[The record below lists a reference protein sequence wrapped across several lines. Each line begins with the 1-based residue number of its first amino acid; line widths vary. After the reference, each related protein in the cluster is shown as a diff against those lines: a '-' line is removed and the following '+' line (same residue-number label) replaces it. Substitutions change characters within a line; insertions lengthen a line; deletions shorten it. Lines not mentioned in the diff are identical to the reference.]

1 MVVSKN
7 GKMYY
12 YISTYLRLRTTFFLK
27 KINNA
32 AVEIPTPI
40 PTKRRAFFL
49 KEEHKPLE
57 REKIRRREKKKRR
70 KKILPGSRHL
80 ALDGEHTLYIC
91 LVLER
96 GISVACDSALVSWKV
111 CARRS

>member
-12 YISTYLRLRTTFFLK
+12 YISTYLRLRTTFFK
-27 KINNA
+27 QINNA

-57 REKIRRREKKKRR
+57 REKIRRRQKKEEKKSYRVHD
-70 KKILPGSRHL
+70 ISHWMGNI
-80 ALDGEHTLYIC
+80 LYI
-91 LVLER
+91 
-96 GISVACDSALVSWKV
+96 SVWF
-111 CARRS
+111 